1 MNTQT
6 RLLAATAALLAL
18 AALPGCASMSRDEC
32 IVADWYTVGFED
44 GSRGSSADR
53 IGQHRQACAEHG
65 VAPDLQAY
73 QSGRAAGLSE
83 FCRPATGFRLGSGG
97 SSYAGVCPDELETTF
112 LHAYQDGRHLYQLQ
126 SQVKAVDSQIHGKQK
141 EIEAL
146 KQARSENQDLII
158 AGGKSKEERILL
170 LKEIWELAKRED
182 ALEDEILALEKDRAL
197 RIQELENYR
206 IEVANLY

>member
-1 MNTQT
+1 MKYPMQGIAA
-6 RLLAATAALLAL
+6 LLAMLAL

-32 IVADWYTVGFED
+32 KIADWYTVGFED

-73 QSGRAAGLSE
+73 QSGRTAGLGE
-83 FCRPATGFRLGSGG
+83 FCRPSTGFRLGSGG
-97 SSYAGVCPDELETTF
+97 SNYAGVCPDELETAF
-112 LHAYQDGRHLYQLQ
+112 LPAYRDGRHLYELQ
-126 SQVKAVDSQIHGKQK
+126 SQVKAVESEIHGRQS
-141 EIEAL
+141 EIETL

-170 LKEIWELAKRED
+170 LKEIWELAKRQD
-182 ALEDEILALEKDRAL
+182 ALEDEIHNLEQDRVL

-206 IEVANLY
+206 TEVANLY